1 MWIHNTYCCFG
12 TNVNLKSFDWSMIE
26 PHYYVM
32 RICII
37 NLNRVIWLFRQKK
50 NPPIRERYI
59 HRRFRTTKFWHE
71 FVHSIKLLSLLKKNW
86 RQILVIG
93 WKVSYV
99 VQLEEWYLNVWW
111 NIMIINCHSSTSVM
125 WWSSPHT
132 GNTQWCIDDLIS
144 GTSDVHHLLRLII
157 RSKCMPIVLLW
168 ISRTWLYVKNAYFC
182 FICFW
187 KDFACI

>member
-50 NPPIRERYI
+50 ILQFERDIYIGDFERQNFGMNLFIRLNYKPTQKE
-59 HRRFRTTKFWHE
+59 
-71 FVHSIKLLSLLKKNW
+71 LKANSGSDK
-86 RQILVIG
+86 
-93 WKVSYV
+93 SYF

-144 GTSDVHHLLRLII
+144 ETSDVHHLLRLII